1 MNELIDYIIVSTIL
15 IAVGI
20 YGLVVKRN
28 AIRMIFAIEI
38 IANAANINLVAFSRS
53 VNNAQGQLFALFSI
67 AIAAAEVAVGLGIII
82 IAYRLY
88 KEIDVEE
95 FRSMKGIVWHSS
107 FFLMVAT
114 FLPLILSPVSYY
126 LGRKHGVNLT
136 TWFSFAVIAI
146 STIMLF
152 IPAMM
157 LSGGKSAYVEN
168 LYMEPVWKFWLEIGW
183 T

>member
-53 VNNAQGQLFALFSI
+53 VNNAQGQVFALFSI
-67 AIAAAEVAVGLGIII
+67 AISAAEVAVGLGIII

-95 FRSMKGIVWHSS
+95 FRSMRG
-107 FFLMVAT
+107 
-114 FLPLILSPVSYY
+114 
-126 LGRKHGVNLT
+126 
-136 TWFSFAVIAI
+136 
-146 STIMLF
+146 
-152 IPAMM
+152 
-157 LSGGKSAYVEN
+157 
-168 LYMEPVWKFWLEIGW
+168 
-183 T
+183 

>member
-15 IAVGI
+15 VAVGI

-53 VNNAQGQLFALFSI
+53 VNNAQGQVFALFSI

-88 KEIDVEE
+88 KEIDVEQ
-95 FRSMKGIVWHSS
+95 FRSMKG
-107 FFLMVAT
+107 
-114 FLPLILSPVSYY
+114 
-126 LGRKHGVNLT
+126 
-136 TWFSFAVIAI
+136 
-146 STIMLF
+146 
-152 IPAMM
+152 
-157 LSGGKSAYVEN
+157 
-168 LYMEPVWKFWLEIGW
+168 
-183 T
+183 